1 MLVLQEKFLKIK
13 HLIEFG
19 KLNSLMQLVV
29 YIHYLLLFF
38 NNDSLKYTATCQR
51 KSFNCFPLL
60 YILSLVA
67 FFFIITKNHQVYNL
81 CSISY
86 TLNLCYSM
94 LYIVSK
100 CRIAARFFKDCIY
113 CCQ

>member
-13 HLIEFG
+13 HLLEIG
-19 KLNSLMQLVV
+19 KLNSLMQLVL

-38 NNDSLKYTATCQR
+38 NNDNLKCTATCQR

-60 YILSLVA
+60 YILSLVV
-67 FFFIITKNHQVYNL
+67 FFFIITKKHQVYNL

-94 LYIVSK
+94 YYIVPK
-100 CRIAARFFKDCIY
+100 CRIAARFSKDCIC